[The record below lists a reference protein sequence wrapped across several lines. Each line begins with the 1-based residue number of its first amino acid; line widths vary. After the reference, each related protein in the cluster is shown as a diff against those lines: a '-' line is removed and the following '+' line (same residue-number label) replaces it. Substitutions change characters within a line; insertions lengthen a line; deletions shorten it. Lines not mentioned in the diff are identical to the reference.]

1 MENGDKGLKMQE
13 INDSFQFKSELTE
26 DGSPTVRLPPT
37 WEPMHALDG
46 AFTETLYIYQ
56 PTVRDSLKASQ
67 NTRIISIGLGLG
79 YNEILTA
86 CECITQNK
94 SANIDSY
101 ESVPELRTYFTKW
114 INGEQNP
121 FQDIYENILKFFT
134 NSYSLNTE
142 QVKNTLKSQLS
153 SEQLLLHPA
162 ITTETQFQKSHG
174 IFFDAFSSKSSPELW
189 TEEFLEH
196 FIKTATAETCYLSTY
211 ASKGAL
217 HRTLRSHNFVS
228 EKRAGFGKKRESTFA
243 HRITN

>member
-13 INDSFQFKSELTE
+13 NTDSFQFKSELTE

-56 PTVRDSLKASQ
+56 PTVRDALKASQ

-86 CECITQNK
+86 CECIKQNK
-94 SANIDSY
+94 PTHIDSY
-101 ESVPELRTYFTKW
+101 ESVAELRDYFTQW
-114 INGEQNP
+114 INNEQNP
-121 FQDIYENILKFFT
+121 FQHIYDNILTLFA
-134 NSYSLNTE
+134 NSYSLNAE
-142 QVKNTLKSQLS
+142 QVKEKLKQQLH
-153 SEQLLLHPA
+153 SEQLALHAA
-162 ITTETQFQKSHG
+162 ITPQTQFQKSHG
-174 IFFDAFSSKSSPELW
+174 IFFDAFSHKSSPELW

-196 FIKTATAETCYLSTY
+196 FVKTATAETCYLSTY

-217 HRTLRSHNFVS
+217 HRALRSHNFIS

-243 HRITN
+243 YRITD

>member
-1 MENGDKGLKMQE
+1 MQE
-13 INDSFQFKSELTE
+13 NSTPFEFKSELTE

-56 PTVRDSLKASQ
+56 PTVRDALKASQ

-86 CECITQNK
+86 CECIQQNK
-94 SANIDSY
+94 NAHVDSY
-101 ESVPELRTYFTKW
+101 ESVPELREYFKKW
-114 INGEQNP
+114 INNQPNP
-121 FQDIYENILKFFT
+121 FQDIYEKVLSLFV
-134 NSYSLNTE
+134 NSYSLNAV
-142 QVKNTLKSQLS
+142 QVKEKLKQQIR
-153 SEQLLLHPA
+153 SEQLVLHPA
-162 ITTETQFQKSHG
+162 ITPETQFERSNG

-189 TEEFLEH
+189 TDEFLEH
-196 FIKTATAETCYLSTY
+196 FVKTATAETCYLSTY

-217 HRTLRSHNFVS
+217 HRTLRAHKFVS

-243 HRITN
+243 HRIIS